1 MSDQITFKYN
11 RCEPIDLH
19 KDVSF
24 SEEHFSSILKECFEA
39 QPSVISID
47 VTFEANPAQAT
58 EKFSCAINIHT
69 SGHTYYVKEMG
80 EDAFSKVVTQACHKA
95 VKVIRDEKL
104 DTKHE
109 SIELAEEL

>member
-11 RCEPIDLH
+11 RCEPMDLH

-24 SEEHFSSILKECFEA
+24 SEDHFSNILEECFEVH
-39 QPSVISID
+39 PSVISID

-58 EKFSCAINIHT
+58 EKFSCAINIQT
-69 SGHTYYVKEMG
+69 SGHAYYVKETG

-95 VKVIRDEKL
+95 VKVIRDEKI
-104 DTKHE
+104 DNKHE
-109 SIELAEEL
+109 NIELDEEL